1 MKYNIDTELDKA
13 DILSE
18 RSSIRLSKSEVF
30 DKARKMIDD
39 TIKVRRLLY
48 SKQNIDDLLK

>member
-1 MKYNIDTELDKA
+1 MKYNINTELDKA

-18 RSSIRLSKSEVF
+18 RSSIRLSKSEIF

-48 SKQNIDDLLK
+48 SKKNIDDLLK

>member
-18 RSSIRLSKSEVF
+18 RSSIHLSISEIF

-39 TIKVRRLLY
+39 TIKVCRLLY
-48 SKQNIDDLLK
+48 SKRNIDDLLK

>member
-1 MKYNIDTELDKA
+1 MKYTIDKELDEA

-18 RSSIRLSKSEVF
+18 RSSIRISKSEVF

-39 TIKVRRLLY
+39 TMEVRRLLY

>member
-30 DKARKMIDD
+30 DKVRKMIDD
-39 TIKVRRLLY
+39 TMEVRRLLY
-48 SKQNIDDLLK
+48 SKRNIDDLLK

>member
-30 DKARKMIDD
+30 DKDRKMIDD

-48 SKQNIDDLLK
+48 SKRNIDDLLK

>member
-1 MKYNIDTELDKA
+1 MKYNINTELDKA

-48 SKQNIDDLLK
+48 SKKNIDDLLK

>member
-1 MKYNIDTELDKA
+1 MKYNIDTELDKT

-18 RSSIRLSKSEVF
+18 RSSIRLSKSEIF

-39 TIKVRRLLY
+39 TIKVHRLLY
-48 SKQNIDDLLK
+48 SKKNIDDLLK

>member
-1 MKYNIDTELDKA
+1 MKYNIDTEFDKA

-30 DKARKMIDD
+30 DKARKMIDE